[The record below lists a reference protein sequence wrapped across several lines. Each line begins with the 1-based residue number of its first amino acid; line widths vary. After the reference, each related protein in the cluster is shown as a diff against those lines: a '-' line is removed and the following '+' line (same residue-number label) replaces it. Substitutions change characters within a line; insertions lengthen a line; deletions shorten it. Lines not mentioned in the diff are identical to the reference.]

1 MNNKR
6 MNPIIEGLKH
16 VHEAKPVDI
25 NALKD
30 ELVKAEAELKD
41 AEDRKSHAYG
51 RRLFSLSRS
60 EYKRQLK
67 VVNDLKVKIE
77 ANGRQLRTKLSVT
90 KDIVGKG
97 FYQGKFH
104 QKYWTGD
111 FTVDDGGEGGSKLYI
126 SLIHGRTSGA
136 DKDYRVIKALQDLYG
151 NDFENK
157 DGTLIVSKIVGSKEQ
172 KKQDYDTSQLKGLW
186 KKRGDS
192 T

>member
-1 MNNKR
+1 

-16 VHEAKPVDI
+16 VHEAKPMDI

-30 ELVKAEAELKD
+30 ELVKTEAELKVR
-41 AEDRKSHAYG
+41 EDDMNKPWKTSQ
-51 RRLFSLSRS
+51 RRNIYRS

-77 ANGRQLRTKLSVT
+77 ADGRQLRTKLSVT

-104 QKYWTGD
+104 QTYWTGD